1 MKTNN
6 FKLSHAIAPVTMTVL
21 MALLLV
27 LSLTG
32 CYIPDQGYY
41 NHHRDN
47 PERGPMI
54 EAVSATCHYNYSYN
68 DYVWY
73 FDAWVHYPRYDFW
86 DVTDV
91 FVDVFENGYL
101 VDSFPL
107 YHDREKYWHSSWI
120 ETASTHL
127 WCGDYYEMEF
137 VAYDYQG
144 NYDVLVTV
152 PYY

>member
-6 FKLSHAIAPVTMTVL
+6 FKLSYAIAPVTMLVL
-21 MALLLV
+21 LMTMLLV
-27 LSLTG
+27 SLSG
-32 CYIPDQGYY
+32 CYVYDQEY
-41 NHHRDN
+41 HHHGRDN
-47 PERGPMI
+47 QERGPMI

-73 FDAWVHYPRYDFW
+73 FDAWVHYPRFDFEE
-86 DVTDV
+86 VTDV
-91 FVDVFENGYL
+91 FVDVYENGYL

-107 YHDREKYWHSSWI
+107 YHDREKYWQSSWI
-120 ETASTHL
+120 EMTSTHL
-127 WCGDYYEMEF
+127 WCGDWYEIEF

-144 NYDVLVTV
+144 NYDVFSTT